1 MCETIRWLEVQ
12 TYTTVS
18 TVCAPPLLGGL
29 VNLDVLDDEVGGV
42 KALGIGVGLGVP
54 EELEQKLSRLHGPA
68 SPGNTELL
76 SCCSLISASI
86 SPCLACVCGVHPT
99 CTQIP

>member
-54 EELEQKLSRLHGPA
+54 QKAEKELSRLDGPA
-68 SPGNTELL
+68 SLGDAELL
-76 SCCSLISASI
+76 SC
-86 SPCLACVCGVHPT
+86 
-99 CTQIP
+99 